1 MDISW
6 RNYMGKIDKFQ
17 LKIEEIDTEKLN
29 YRYLDPSIT
38 KCEMTEAETKF
49 LIHQLVQNKPKKILE
64 IGVAAGGTTQYILN
78 NMPEDARLFSV
89 DISKNY
95 YREKDKESGYIVKEL
110 CNDDIQKKWTTY
122 LGYDIIDCIDD
133 IGGDIDFVV
142 IDTVHAM
149 PGEYLSY
156 LVVLPYLKKNAVVIL
171 HDIHINYAYIG
182 GSHTDLNKESIK
194 IKSWQKNSYCTTL
207 LFSTISSNHKI
218 ILRDGISNI
227 GGFYIDDS
235 TRENVFDVFQSLFAA
250 WDYYPDLNMTKYQEH
265 INQNYPEKCGIYFK
279 SCLQM
284 QEAYIRYDERKLDK
298 KLRKTAGKILRK
310 LHIIK

>member
-1 MDISW
+1 
-6 RNYMGKIDKFQ
+6 MGKIDKFQ

-38 KCEMTEAETKF
+38 KCEMTETETKF

-110 CNDDIQKKWTTY
+110 CNDNIQKKWTTY
-122 LGYDIIDCIDD
+122 LGYDIIDCIED
-133 IGGDIDFVV
+133 IGEDIDFVV

-156 LVVLPYLKKNAVVIL
+156 LVVLPYLKENAVVIL

-182 GSHTDLNKESIK
+182 GSHTDLDKESIK

-227 GGFYIDDS
+227 GGIYIDDS

-250 WDYYPDLNMTKYQEH
+250 WDYYPDLNMKKYQEY

-284 QEAYIRYDERKLDK
+284 QEAYIRYDERRLDK
-298 KLRKTAGKILRK
+298 KLRKTAGKILRR
-310 LHIIK
+310 LQIIH